1 MTAYDDLAVRKA
13 QLIAQCDLDRMRVAH
28 ALLVA
33 RRSLN
38 PFAGGRVTRSLA
50 GRALGLALPLFQS
63 ARRHGIV
70 RVAAFGVAIVR
81 AVRGFLRR

>member
-1 MTAYDDLAVRKA
+1 MTANDDLAVRKA
-13 QLIAQCDLDRMRVAH
+13 HLIAQCDLDRMRLAH
-28 ALLVA
+28 ALLVT

-50 GRALGLALPLFQS
+50 ARALGLALPLFQG
-63 ARRHGIV
+63 ARRYGIV
-70 RVAAFGVAIVR
+70 RFVAFGVAIFR